1 MSEKIKIKINGEN
14 EIECDV
20 LGTFISNGREYMAL
34 VPADGTDDIFIY
46 RYEPLP
52 DGEFKLSDIAD
63 GFEFGNAMAE
73 CENFMSAMAA
83 ENEEYTGKY
92 YNVLEEFTQDEITK
106 LFTLVGPVVFQDLI
120 DEELYEELKAILKT
134 NS

>member
-1 MSEKIKIKINGEN
+1 MSDNIKIKINGES
-14 EIECDV
+14 EIECEV
-20 LGTFISNGREYMAL
+20 LGTFISNSREYMAL

-52 DGEFKLSDIAD
+52 NGDYKLNDIED
-63 GFEFGNAMAE
+63 GFEFSNAMVE
-73 CENFMSAMAA
+73 CENFMSEIAA
-83 ENEEYTGKY
+83 ESEEYTGKY

-120 DEELYEELKAILKT
+120 DEDVYKELKEILKA